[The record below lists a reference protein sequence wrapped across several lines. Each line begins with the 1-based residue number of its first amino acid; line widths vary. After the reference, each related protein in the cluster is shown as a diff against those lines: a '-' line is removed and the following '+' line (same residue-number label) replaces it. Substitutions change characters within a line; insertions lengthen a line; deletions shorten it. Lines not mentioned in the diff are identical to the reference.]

1 MSNLALLYPTE
12 SKLCPHCSTVKLF
25 TEFNNNKATKDGKQ
39 RLCRPCD
46 NERLKSNRNR
56 RIDQYKKYEQDYR
69 KARANDLEYRLRNLL
84 NASRARAR
92 NKDREHEITLQDLY
106 DLYPIDNKCPVFGF
120 ELEWNSAGFRE
131 TSPSIDRIDSSKGY
145 TKDNIQIISWKAN
158 RLKAYATVEDLEAVI
173 AFMKQ
178 GD

>member
-1 MSNLALLYPTE
+1 MNVSNLAFIPLAE
-12 SKLCPHCSTVKLF
+12 SKKCPHCSTIKLF

-39 RLCRPCD
+39 RLCRVCD
-46 NERLKSNRNR
+46 NERLKFNRSNR
-56 RIDQYKKYEQDYR
+56 DTKGYSKKYRTER
-69 KARANDLEYRLRNLL
+69 FNDLNFRLRGLL
-84 NASRARAR
+84 NASKARASS
-92 NKDREHEITLQDLY
+92 KQREHSITLKDLY
-106 DLYPIDNKCPVFGF
+106 DLYPEDNKCPVFGF
-120 ELEWNSAGFRE
+120 ELQWNTTGFRE

-158 RLKAYATVEDLEAVI
+158 RLKAYATVEDLEAVL

>member
-1 MSNLALLYPTE
+1 MSNLAYLPE
-12 SKLCPHCSTVKLF
+12 AQSKECPVCKAVKLF
-25 TEFNNNKATKDGKQ
+25 TEFNNNKSAKDGKQ

-46 NERLKSNRNR
+46 NVRLKAN
-56 RIDQYKKYEQDYR
+56 R
-69 KARANDLEYRLRNLL
+69 KAREKEYREYEKEYRKSKFNDMEFRLQGLL

-92 NKDREHEITLQDLY
+92 QKKREHSITKQDLY
-106 DLYPIDNKCPVFGF
+106 DLYPLDGKCPVFGF
-120 ELEWNSAGFRE
+120 DLEWNGAGFRE

-158 RLKAYATVEDLEAVI
+158 RLKAYATVEDLEAVL